1 MSVKS
6 ASLICLLALVQST
19 VSARADDIA
28 PKKSREMRVA
38 HATLPVRHSLQLPSP
53 KAFMRI
59 YGQAEAPYGYLRFCS
74 RNAEECRPAGAELER
89 GEATPARLS
98 ALDAIN
104 RTVNRTIEPATDKE
118 LYGEVEYWTLPDAR
132 RKGDCEDYALLK
144 RKMLIAQGWPTSA
157 LLLTVVRDEVGDG
170 HAVLTVR
177 THLGDFILD
186 NKTDDI
192 RLWSKTPYKMLMRQS
207 FMNPNV
213 WVSLDPN
220 WPQSPLSIAGVRKR
234 P

>member
-89 GEATPARLS
+89 VEATPARLS

-118 LYGEVEYWTLPDAR
+118 LYGEVQGRLRGLCPPEAKDADRPGLANQRAATDR
-132 RKGDCEDYALLK
+132 R
-144 RKMLIAQGWPTSA
+144 
-157 LLLTVVRDEVGDG
+157 
-170 HAVLTVR
+170 
-177 THLGDFILD
+177 
-186 NKTDDI
+186 
-192 RLWSKTPYKMLMRQS
+192 
-207 FMNPNV
+207 
-213 WVSLDPN
+213 
-220 WPQSPLSIAGVRKR
+220 AG
-234 P
+234 